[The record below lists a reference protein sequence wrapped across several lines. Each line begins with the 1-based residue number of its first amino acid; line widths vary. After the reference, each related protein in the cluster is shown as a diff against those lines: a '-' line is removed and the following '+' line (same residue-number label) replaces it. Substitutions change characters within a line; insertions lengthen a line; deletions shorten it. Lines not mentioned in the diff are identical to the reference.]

1 MQHIQAAVLFSTNIT
16 HLKPEI
22 YFRNQKFSLSHIKG
36 MIQKIDL
43 SLVVLCYRSEENIIP
58 LVDKLIGLLEGLKNR
73 FEIVLVGNYIP
84 GSDDRTKEI
93 VNDLAAKDNRI
104 KAIAKPKEGM
114 MGWDMLEGMKNSEG
128 EYICV
133 IDGDGQFPIESVV
146 TAYHLIKKKNLD
158 MVKTY
163 RNIRYDG
170 LYRTIISRAFNLLF
184 NSFFPGLKSKDI
196 NSKPKIIAR
205 RVFEKMN
212 LQSTGWFID
221 AEIMINIRRLK
232 CTFEEFPVEFQ
243 EINTR
248 KSFVK
253 IEANFEFLENLI
265 IYRFKEFFIKD
276 ENKN

>member
-1 MQHIQAAVLFSTNIT
+1 MT
-16 HLKPEI
+16 
-22 YFRNQKFSLSHIKG
+22 
-36 MIQKIDL
+36 QKIEL

-58 LVDKLIGLLEGLKNR
+58 LVEKLIGLLEGLHNC
-73 FEIVLVGNYIP
+73 FEIVLVGNYFP
-84 GSDDRTKEI
+84 GSEDRTKEI
-93 VNDLAAKDNRI
+93 VLDLAAKDNRI

-114 MGWDMLEGMKNSEG
+114 MGWDMLEGMKSASG

-133 IDGDGQFPIESVV
+133 IDGDGQFPIESVI
-146 TAYHLIKKKNLD
+146 TAYDIINQKNLD

-170 LYRTIISRAFNLLF
+170 RYRTMISKMFNMLF
-184 NSFFPGLKSKDI
+184 NTFFPGLHSQDI
-196 NSKPKIIAR
+196 NSKPKIISR

-232 CTFEEFPVEFQ
+232 CTFEEFPVEFH
-243 EINTR
+243 EINVR

-253 IEANFEFLENLI
+253 IEANFEFLRELVK
-265 IYRFKEFFIKD
+265 YRIKEFFI
-276 ENKN
+276 